1 MTAAAWVAQAETLN
15 IAPGMVVAFS
25 GRFSLVVN
33 GTLLAN
39 GTNEDSIRVQRTPS
53 HAPEGHLGFRFRNAA
68 TVSRLNHVLFEDG
81 FANVGNEERYGGAVE
96 LYQAEVEIDSCS
108 FRGNRARIDGGAICA
123 VTQPR

>member
-1 MTAAAWVAQAETLN
+1 MKTSVARAEALFVRGAVSGEWAAPIDTVVIDSFAWVAQAETLN

-53 HAPEGHLGFRFRNAA
+53 CTGRPFGIQIPQRSNGFKTESRF
-68 TVSRLNHVLFEDG
+68 
-81 FANVGNEERYGGAVE
+81 
-96 LYQAEVEIDSCS
+96 I
-108 FRGNRARIDGGAICA
+108 
-123 VTQPR
+123 